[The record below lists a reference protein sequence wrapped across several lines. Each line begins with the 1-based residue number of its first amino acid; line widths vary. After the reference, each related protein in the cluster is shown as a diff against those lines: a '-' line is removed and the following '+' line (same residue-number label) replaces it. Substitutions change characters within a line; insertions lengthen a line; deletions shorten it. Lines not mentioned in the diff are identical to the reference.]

1 MTTKS
6 QLTGMTGVYL
16 VASQLSRRG
25 FIVSPTSRSAQ
36 GVDLLASTPNG
47 KRTLAIEV
55 KSNARMFNFW
65 LLGKR
70 AKETAYKDL
79 FYVLVNIREDSEE
92 YFVVPSKVVAKK
104 MTTKTRAS
112 QGSIWRFID
121 KKEVE
126 RYRGTWEVLA
136 RRGDNR

>member
-55 KSNARMFNFW
+55 KSNARTFNFW

-79 FYVLVNIREDSEE
+79 FYVLVNIREGSEE

-104 MTTKTRAS
+104 MTTKIRAS
-112 QGSIWRFID
+112 QGSIWRFINLE
-121 KKEVE
+121 EVE
-126 RYRGTWEVLA
+126 RYRGKWDVLA
-136 RRGDNR
+136 GRGANR